1 MYCVHVLTLVL
12 GGYTMPTTLTNR
24 LVHVYI
30 PLSEDIIEALKV
42 KSGERTIKD
51 ALAKAVYHY
60 LNCPY
65 TTLQPKKPSKKSF
78 KGRKPLHLIPILTKT
93 TIHPSEKSDK

>member
-1 MYCVHVLTLVL
+1 
-12 GGYTMPTTLTNR
+12 MPVILTNR

-30 PLSEDIIEALKV
+30 PLSEDIIETLKA
-42 KSGERTIKD
+42 KSGEHTIKD

-60 LNCPY
+60 LDCLY
-65 TTLQPKKPSKKSF
+65 TISQPKKPSKKSF

-93 TIHPSEKSDK
+93 TVHPSEKLDK

>member
-1 MYCVHVLTLVL
+1 
-12 GGYTMPTTLTNR
+12 MPTILTNR

-65 TTLQPKKPSKKSF
+65 TTPQPKKQSKKSF
-78 KGRKPLHLIPILTKT
+78 KGRKPLYLLTLLTKT
-93 TIHPSEKSDK
+93 TS